1 MILFLAILSIYL
13 IFKDEIHP
21 ILNLDIN
28 MGNGHISRVAVYKG
42 DDPDNISREFCFLY
56 KLDSDI

>member
-1 MILFLAILSIYL
+1 
-13 IFKDEIHP
+13 
-21 ILNLDIN
+21 

-42 DDPDNISREFCFLY
+42 DDPVNISREFCFLY